1 MRKARPYG
9 HALRVLWDVGVG
21 VVAERRGRV
30 DYEKH
35 AQAGRVSRRKVNGH
49 VRHAHM
55 GVPYVLWGMWEVEV
69 FAGSGNEG
77 VGHGCCGLGSC

>member
-35 AQAGRVSRRKVNGH
+35 AQV
-49 VRHAHM
+49 
-55 GVPYVLWGMWEVEV
+55 GVFLI
-69 FAGSGNEG
+69 AK
-77 VGHGCCGLGSC
+77 